1 LAEYLWEFHGRFSG
15 ELRDHVIRYAKAHGL
30 SIAGAIR
37 ELVRKQVRYWNWVE
51 DMKRRGQGPDSLR
64 RLARSLL
71 EKHPEATKNALIVHM
86 EERIGRYPD
95 TKAVR
100 KIAGEFFPK

>member
-1 LAEYLWEFHGRFSG
+1 
-15 ELRDHVIRYAKAHGL
+15 
-30 SIAGAIR
+30 
-37 ELVRKQVRYWNWVE
+37 
-51 DMKRRGQGPDSLR
+51 MR

-86 EERIGRYPD
+86 EDRMGRYPD

-100 KIAGEFFPK
+100 KIANEFFRKV

>member
-1 LAEYLWEFHGRFSG
+1 LAENGW
-15 ELRDHVIRYAKAHGL
+15 ELRARCSTALHDNVIRYAKSHGMTM
-30 SIAGAIR
+30 AGA
-37 ELVRKQVRYWNWVE
+37 VRDLLRRQVRYWIWVE
-51 DMKRRGQGPDSLR
+51 DVKRRGPSPDSLR

-86 EERIGRYPD
+86 EERMGRYPD

-100 KIAGEFFPK
+100 KIANEFFPR